1 MLKII
6 KARISTISVRKARKR
21 IYFLILELN
30 LLPSDLLNDGD
41 WMRKMKILGI
51 IPMYFRD
58 SKAWGQ

>member
-41 WMRKMKILGI
+41 WMRKMKISGI